1 MQYVILAAGQGS
13 RFAKEGI
20 TTPKPMV
27 EINGRPMIER
37 LISILLSCGGERVY
51 VATNSA
57 MTSLNEEL
65 RHLRDDLGWPV
76 IFHPIVSDNSF
87 YSLQCA
93 CEGVEGRFV
102 AMTCDAIFPTE
113 EFRRYVEE
121 IERSPEQ
128 EAIMALTTYVD
139 DESPLY
145 AKLSADGKQ
154 IVDYHYGG
162 KPFEGQPVIVSAGVY
177 AITPELLAT
186 AQRDGYPES
195 LSDFQRIL
203 ANRPDISVRPFVFSK
218 AFDVDCSHDRL
229 EAESFVREVNGEC
242 TK

>member
-1 MQYVILAAGQGS
+1 
-13 RFAKEGI
+13 
-20 TTPKPMV
+20 MV

-37 LISILLSCGGERVY
+37 LISVLISCGGEHVY
-51 VATNSA
+51 DATNSS

-76 IFHPIVSDNSF
+76 TFRPIVSDNSF

-113 EFRRYVEE
+113 EFRRY
-121 IERSPEQ
+121 ISAIDAAPEN
-128 EAIMALTTYVD
+128 AAVMALTGFVD

-145 AKLSADGKQ
+145 ARLSSDGGEV
-154 IVDYHYGG
+154 VDYHYGG
-162 KPFEGQPVIVSAGVY
+162 KPFEGCPVIVSAGIY
-177 AITPELLAT
+177 ALTPELIA
-186 AQRDGYPES
+186 AGQADGYPES

-203 ANRPDISVRPFVFSK
+203 ANRSDIPVIPFVFSK
-218 AFDVDCSHDRL
+218 AFDVDCGHDRA
-229 EAESFVREVNGEC
+229 EAERFVREVNGE
-242 TK
+242 